1 MNPTPGAPAGE
12 NESVHVVVVPS
23 GEASLTLHDVEVAPP
38 GDVTPDAGSVR
49 VLDSTTVPATD
60 LADVVRERET
70 GADAPRWVWA
80 DTAALYPPLLT
91 RGVSVARCWDL
102 RLCHTILRNSALT
115 ARSALATAPP
125 SGWDE
130 ARTGAVPDSLFD
142 LTPTVPL
149 DPLAELRRQRTA
161 LAGATTEDGTSA
173 SARLG
178 LLLAAE
184 SAGAL
189 IAAEM
194 TFAGVPWDAAEHD
207 KILSDA
213 LGPRPTAGFR
223 PALLEAK
230 LAETREALGVDD
242 LNPDSPAELLRQLR
256 AAGLP
261 VTSTRSWELRTVEH
275 PAITPLLEY
284 KKLSRLLTA
293 NGWHW
298 LDTWVAG
305 GRFRP
310 VYVPGGVVTGR
321 WASDGG
327 GALQLPHQVRGAV
340 RADPGWTLVVADA
353 AQLEPRILAAMSGD
367 QAMARAGQAAD
378 MYEGMVANGAVETRQ
393 QAKYGMLGAMYGGT
407 QGESGRMLPR
417 ITKAYPQALGLVE
430 HAARAGERGHVVST
444 WLGRSSPLP
453 GEEWRDAQASASDQE
468 ATAADQ
474 DRARSLARG
483 WGRFTRNFI
492 VQGTAAE
499 WALCWMAL
507 LRLRL
512 RALDGPVGTVA
523 APHPAGQPHLAF
535 FLHDEVMV
543 HTPADRAEEVAQI
556 VEESAAEAGRLLFDG
571 TPVEFRVSIA
581 TVRSYADAKGTAAD
595 PPLPALADEIE
606 GDPEA

>member
-1 MNPTPGAPAGE
+1 M
-12 NESVHVVVVPS
+12 HVVVVP
-23 GEASLTLHDVEVAPP
+23 AAP
-38 GDVTPDAGSVR
+38 DRVQ
-49 VLDSTTVPATD
+49 VLDVDDDDAVVAKVELDTAD
-60 LADVVRERET
+60 LPGLVNARE
-70 GADAPRWVWA
+70 AAVDAPAPRWVWP
-80 DTAALYPPLLT
+80 DTATWYPALLAAQ
-91 RGVSVARCWDL
+91 VAVARCWDL
-102 RLCHTILRNSALT
+102 RLCHAILRASALT
-115 ARSALATAPP
+115 ARTTFASVPP
-125 SGWDE
+125 SAWDQP
-130 ARTGAVPDSLFD
+130 RTQTDSDRLFD
-142 LTPTVPL
+142 LDPPVRL
-149 DPLAELRRQRTA
+149 DPLEELRRQRRA
-161 LAGATTEDGTSA
+161 LAAAAGPGGESESG
-173 SARLG
+173 RLG

-189 IAAEM
+189 VAAEM
-194 TFAGVPWDAAEHD
+194 THSGVPWDAAEHD
-207 KILSDA
+207 RILA
-213 LGPRPTAGFR
+213 AVLGKRPVPGYR

-230 LAETREALGVDD
+230 LTQLRAALGVGDF
-242 LNPDSPAELLRQLR
+242 NPDSPGELLKALR
-256 AAGLP
+256 LAGLP
-261 VTSTRSWELRTVEH
+261 ATSTRSWELREIDH
-275 PAITPLLEY
+275 PAIAPLLEY

-367 QAMARAGQAAD
+367 LAMARAGQATD
-378 MYEGMVANGAVETRQ
+378 MYEGMVAAGAVETRE

-417 ITKAYPQALGLVE
+417 MIKAYPQALALVE
-430 HAARAGERGHVVST
+430 HAARAGERGEVVST
-444 WLGRSSPLP
+444 WLGRSSPRP
-453 GEEWRDAQASASDQE
+453 GDDWRLAQSEASDEGATGVEQE
-468 ATAADQ
+468 
-474 DRARSLARG
+474 RARSLARG

-512 RALDGPVGTVA
+512 RDLTPGGDVT
-523 APHPAGQPHLAF
+523 AGPHLAF

-543 HTPADRAEEVAQI
+543 HTPVHLAEQVAEI
-556 VEESAAEAGRLLFDG
+556 VRECATEAGRLLFG
-571 TPVEFRVSIA
+571 PAGGGGVEFQVSVA
-581 TVRSYADAKGTAAD
+581 VVDSYAEAK
-595 PPLPALADEIE
+595 
-606 GDPEA
+606 

>member
-1 MNPTPGAPAGE
+1 M
-12 NESVHVVVVPS
+12 HVVVVPA
-23 GEASLTLHDVEVAPP
+23 GEASLTLHDIDVAPL
-38 GDVTPDAGSVR
+38 GDTGVDAGAVQVR
-49 VLDSTTVPATD
+49 TSAVVPAAD
-60 LADVVRERET
+60 LAALVHERES
-70 GADAPRWVWA
+70 AAEPPRWVWS
-80 DTAALYPPLLT
+80 DTAALYPPLLAE
-91 RGVSVARCWDL
+91 GVSVARCWDL
-102 RLCHTILRNSALT
+102 RLCHTILRTSALT
-115 ARSALATAPP
+115 ADSTLATAPP

-130 ARTGAVPDSLFD
+130 ARVASPVQDGLFD
-142 LTPTVPL
+142 LAPSVPL
-149 DPLAELRRQRTA
+149 DPVAEMRRQREA
-161 LAGATTEDGTSA
+161 LAGATALDGSSA

-189 IAAEM
+189 VAAEM

-207 KILSDA
+207 RILADA
-213 LGPRPTAGFR
+213 LGPRPSAGFR
-223 PALLEAK
+223 PSLLEAK
-230 LAETREALGVDD
+230 LAEVREALGVDD

-256 AAGLP
+256 SAGLA
-261 VTSTRSWELRTVEH
+261 VASTRSWELRGVEH
-275 PAITPLLEY
+275 PAIKPLLEY

-298 LDTWVAG
+298 LDTWVAD

-367 QAMARAGQAAD
+367 EAMARAGQAAD
-378 MYEGMVANGAVETRQ
+378 MYEGMVATGAVETRQ

-417 ITKAYPQALGLVE
+417 ITKAYPQALALVE
-430 HAARAGERGHVVST
+430 HAARAGERGQVVST

-453 GEEWRDAQASASDQE
+453 GGAWRAAQEAAADQE

-474 DRARSLARG
+474 DRARGLARG
-483 WGRFTRNFI
+483 WGRFTRNFV

-512 RALDGPVGTVA
+512 RALDGPAVPGA
-523 APHPAGQPHLAF
+523 APRPAGGPHLAF

-543 HTPADRAEEVAQI
+543 HSPAGQADEVARI
-556 VEESAAEAGRLLFDG
+556 VEETAAEAGRLLFTDAR
-571 TPVEFRVSIA
+571 VEFRVTVA
-581 TVRSYADAKGTAAD
+581 TVRSYADAKGVATD
-595 PPLPALADEIE
+595 LPLPALENDLE
-606 GDPEA
+606 GDAEV

>member
-1 MNPTPGAPAGE
+1 M
-12 NESVHVVVVPS
+12 HVVVVPS

-38 GDVTPDAGSVR
+38 GDTSPAAGTLR
-49 VLDSTTVPATD
+49 VLESVTLPADD
-60 LADVVRERET
+60 LAATVRERE
-70 GADAPRWVWA
+70 ASPEPPRWVWT
-80 DTAALYPPLLT
+80 DTAAHYPQLLAE
-91 RGVSVARCWDL
+91 GVSVARCWDL
-102 RLCHTILRNSALT
+102 RLCHAILRHSALT
-115 ARSALATAPP
+115 TRSALATAPP

-130 ARTGAVPDSLFD
+130 ARTAAVPDGLFD
-142 LTPTVPL
+142 LTPRVPL
-149 DPLAELRRQRTA
+149 DPLAELRAQRAA
-161 LAGATTEDGTSA
+161 LAGATAADGTSA

-189 IAAEM
+189 VAAEM

-207 KILSDA
+207 RILADV
-213 LGPRPTAGFR
+213 LGPRPAPGFR

-230 LAETREALGVDD
+230 LVETRDALGVDD

-256 AAGLP
+256 SAGLP
-261 VTSTRSWELRTVEH
+261 VTSTRSWELRTVQH
-275 PAITPLLEY
+275 PAVAPLLEY

-298 LDTWVAG
+298 LDTWVAD

-367 QAMARAGQAAD
+367 DAMARAGQAAD
-378 MYEGMVANGAVETRQ
+378 MYEGMVASGAVETRQ

-417 ITKAYPQALGLVE
+417 ITRAYPQALGLVE
-430 HAARAGERGHVVST
+430 HAARAGERGEVVST

-453 GEEWRDAQASASDQE
+453 GEEWREAQGAASDQE
-468 ATAADQ
+468 ATSADQ

-512 RALDGPVGTVA
+512 RALDRGVT
-523 APHPAGQPHLAF
+523 HPLAGPHLAF

-543 HTPADRAEEVAQI
+543 HTPVEQAEQVARI
-556 VEESAAEAGRLLFDG
+556 VEEAATEAGRLLFAA

-581 TVRSYADAKGTAAD
+581 TVTSYADAKGSAPD
-595 PPLPALADEIE
+595 PPLPALADDLE
-606 GDPEA
+606 GPTGPEAPRPV